1 MRFSSRWLP
10 FEIVAASLLVSFEAR
25 AQEDR
30 TEVLRGTH
38 RNVESPQH
46 FAAELRFSPFL
57 ADVDSDPVLR
67 GQTPFANIFGAS
79 KTIMFAGELDWQAV
93 RIPHLGTFGP
103 GASVGYAMFN
113 GNARITSTNQVSG
126 ETTTLEIYPMYVVG
140 VLRADALW
148 KELRLPLVPYLKF
161 GVAAALW
168 RASNTVGTSY
178 YEGTA
183 GRGYSLGTQFALG
196 LSFNLNILDDIAAR
210 SFDEDLGVNS
220 TYIIGEWS
228 DASLTGLGFQS
239 DPLRV
244 GGTYWTLGIAF
255 EF

>member
-1 MRFSSRWLP
+1 MRCSWRWATVGIVISGIASS
-10 FEIVAASLLVSFEAR
+10 SEAQ

-30 TEVLRGTH
+30 AEVFRSSH
-38 RNVESPQH
+38 RMVESPQH

-57 ADVDSDPVLR
+57 ADVDSDPLLR
-67 GQTPFANIFGAS
+67 GQTPFADIFGAS
-79 KTIMFAGELDWQAV
+79 KTIMFSGELDWQAV

-103 GASVGYAMFN
+103 GASFGYAMFS
-113 GNARITSTNQVSG
+113 GNASITGTNQASA
-126 ETTTLEIYPMYVVG
+126 ETTSLEIYPMYVVG
-140 VLRADALW
+140 VLRGDALW
-148 KELRLPLVPYLKF
+148 RELRIPVVPYLKF

-183 GRGYSLGTQFALG
+183 GRGYTLGTQLALG
-196 LSFNLNILDDIAAR
+196 VSFNLNVLDDIAAR
-210 SFDEDLGVNS
+210 SFDEDVGVNG
-220 TYIIGEWS
+220 TYIFGEWTRA
-228 DASLTGLGFQS
+228 DLTGLGFQS

-244 GGTYWTLGIAF
+244 GGTYWTMGIAF